1 MRRLKRLLDRY
12 EDSECVSMCVFMHLK
27 FFSASQGMWGQD
39 LGGSGFELIPS
50 HKELSVG
57 IAR

>member
-1 MRRLKRLLDRY
+1 MKRLKRLLDRCG
-12 EDSECVSMCVFMHLK
+12 DSECVSICVSMHLK
-27 FFSASQGMWGQD
+27 FFSAFQGMWGQD
-39 LGGSGFELIPS
+39 FTGSGFELIPS